1 MGQDHA
7 PDLVCELQT
16 PRTEEGDK
24 GGGMEDV
31 RVVVLWVG
39 EPSYLHEH
47 REEKGEEEEQGVG
60 GESGIVGIDAGC
72 EEACFPSCGA
82 DVVVAGEDIVG

>member
-1 MGQDHA
+1 M
-7 PDLVCELQT
+7 CELQT
-16 PRTEEGDK
+16 PRTEEGDE
-24 GGGMEDV
+24 GGGVKDV

-47 REEKGEEEEQGVG
+47 CEEKWEEEEQGVG

-72 EEACFPSCGA
+72 GEACFPSSGA
-82 DVVVAGEDIVG
+82 DIVVAGENIVG